1 MLVGEVVEDQALHD
15 AGEGGKVGRQAGEG
29 GRLGAGIRPPSAGSV
44 RQTLEPGTFLITLV
58 ISMSDRAVVR
68 AAGGVIVRH
77 GAVAEPEVLLIHR
90 VRQDD
95 WTFPKGKLEPG
106 ESYQACALR
115 EVAEETGLRC
125 LLGDELPQT
134 SHIDRKGRLKIVR
147 YWVMRPIAGE
157 PEARYDVD
165 LVQWLPVPR
174 AIRVLSYDYDRALLR
189 AVATRIAV

>member
-1 MLVGEVVEDQALHD
+1 
-15 AGEGGKVGRQAGEG
+15 
-29 GRLGAGIRPPSAGSV
+29 
-44 RQTLEPGTFLITLV
+44 
-58 ISMSDRAVVR
+58 MSDRAVVR
-68 AAGGVIVRH
+68 AAGGVIVRD
-77 GAVAEPEVLLIHR
+77 GVDGEPEVLLIHR

-134 SHIDRKGRLKIVR
+134 SHVDHKGRLKIVR

-157 PEARYDVD
+157 PEARYEVDV
-165 LVQWLPVPR
+165 VRWLPLDR
-174 AIRVLSYDYDRALLR
+174 AARLLTYDYDRALLESSSALMGGPEPAPPTPQR
-189 AVATRIAV
+189 LAAPRRSRGAAR

>member
-1 MLVGEVVEDQALHD
+1 
-15 AGEGGKVGRQAGEG
+15 
-29 GRLGAGIRPPSAGSV
+29 
-44 RQTLEPGTFLITLV
+44 
-58 ISMSDRAVVR
+58 MSDRAVVR

-77 GAVAEPEVLLIHR
+77 GAVGEPEVLLIHR

-165 LVQWLPVPR
+165 LVQWLPVAR

>member
-1 MLVGEVVEDQALHD
+1 MT
-15 AGEGGKVGRQAGEG
+15 
-29 GRLGAGIRPPSAGSV
+29 RLTRRSYSV
-44 RQTLEPGTFLITLV
+44 RCPPGIAHEVTESLELDAFLITLV
-58 ISMSDRAVVR
+58 PSMSDRAVVR
-68 AAGGVIVRH
+68 AAGGVIVRDT
-77 GAVAEPEVLLIHR
+77 GEREPEVLLIHR
-90 VRQDD
+90 ARHDD

-134 SHIDRKGRLKIVR
+134 SHVDRKGRLKIVR

-165 LVQWLPVPR
+165 LVRWLPVDR
-174 AIRVLSYDYDRALLR
+174 AIRLLSYDHDRALLKASASLLR
-189 AVATRIAV
+189 GD

>member
-1 MLVGEVVEDQALHD
+1 
-15 AGEGGKVGRQAGEG
+15 
-29 GRLGAGIRPPSAGSV
+29 
-44 RQTLEPGTFLITLV
+44 
-58 ISMSDRAVVR
+58 MSDRAVVR
-68 AAGGVIVRH
+68 AAGGVIVRDI
-77 GAVAEPEVLLIHR
+77 GEREPEVLLIHR
-90 VRQDD
+90 ARHDD

-134 SHIDRKGRLKIVR
+134 SHVDRKGRLKIVR

-165 LVQWLPVPR
+165 LVRWLPVDR
-174 AIRVLSYDYDRALLR
+174 AIRLLSYDHDRALLKASASRLRGDRDATPR
-189 AVATRIAV
+189 ALTAPRRARRASL

>member
-1 MLVGEVVEDQALHD
+1 MTRLTRRSYSPRCPPAI
-15 AGEGGKVGRQAGEG
+15 GRE
-29 GRLGAGIRPPSAGSV
+29 RTE
-44 RQTLEPGTFLITLV
+44 TLEPEAFLITLKTL
-58 ISMSDRAVVR
+58 INDRAVVR

-77 GAVAEPEVLLIHR
+77 AADREPEVLLIHR
-90 VRQDD
+90 SRQDD

-115 EVAEETGLRC
+115 EVVEETGLRC

-134 SHIDRKGRLKIVR
+134 SHIDHKGRLKIVR

-165 LVQWLPVPR
+165 VVRWLPVDR
-174 AIRVLSYDYDRALLR
+174 AVRLLTYDYDRPLLEALASVLMAR
-189 AVATRIAV
+189 QEMAPQAPRRS

>member
-1 MLVGEVVEDQALHD
+1 M
-15 AGEGGKVGRQAGEG
+15 
-29 GRLGAGIRPPSAGSV
+29 
-44 RQTLEPGTFLITLV
+44 T
-58 ISMSDRAVVR
+58 DRAVVR
-68 AAGGVIVRH
+68 AAGGVIVRYAAD
-77 GAVAEPEVLLIHR
+77 GDPEVLLIHR

-134 SHIDRKGRLKIVR
+134 SHVDHKGRLKIVR
-147 YWVMRPIAGE
+147 YWTMRPIVGE

-165 LVQWLPVPR
+165 VVRWLPVDR
-174 AIRVLSYDYDRALLR
+174 AARLLTYDYDRALLDSFSNVVTGAPAHGR
-189 AVATRIAV
+189 QGPPTFATPRRSRGAAR